1 MTFIAFAVN
10 DSQQL
15 TLADSTFNLTDR
27 EKRVL
32 EKSWAKTFA
41 DNVFPAID
49 ENIFSVLY
57 SDKASRPN
65 TPVNVIVGA
74 LILKEA
80 LGDTVDELVEALM
93 FDIRYQ
99 YALHTTS
106 FEEQPLSDR
115 TLSRFRARVLAY
127 ETEHDVDL
135 IHECVVKMAKE
146 ISEFMNITPNMQ
158 RMDSLMVA
166 ANIKNLSLL
175 ELFYTCVANLAKIMD
190 KRDISL
196 PEEQHH
202 YVEKDDYNRCIYHK
216 RDTDETER
224 TVVVMKDAEKLI
236 TICDKTG
243 DLDDTSEYQLL
254 IRLLKE
260 RTIID
265 DDGNRRLR
273 KKEEVENSSEVLLN
287 PSDPEAT
294 FRYKAGSKNLG
305 YVGNIVES
313 VGEHT
318 SLITDYS
325 YEKNTYADNQFMKD
339 YLDKQDIFSDGSF
352 IVADGAYSGEENS
365 KLASEHNIKLV
376 TTNFTGRKPDEI
388 YADFKFTDEGHFLIE
403 CINGCKPDECIYDPG
418 KDRSVAYFKTE
429 TCRTCPYRDK
439 CQPRFLKNRVRKEV
453 SWKAVGRAKQLQY
466 MQTEE
471 FSKYARFRNG
481 VEAIPSLLRRRYHV
495 DKIPAH
501 GKRRTRLHF
510 GFKIAALDFQKL
522 LDYTNSIDNYAQKS
536 EIA

>member
-1 MTFIAFAVN
+1 MAFVAN
-10 DSQQL
+10 ATQQL
-15 TLADSTFNLTDR
+15 TLMDSTFNLTER
-27 EKRVL
+27 EKRFL

-41 DNVFPAID
+41 DKVFPAID
-49 ENIFSVLY
+49 ENIFSALY

-80 LGDTVDELVEALM
+80 LGDTDDELVEALM

-146 ISEFMNITPNMQ
+146 IGEFMNISPNMQ
-158 RMDSLMVA
+158 RMDSLMIA

-175 ELFYTCVANLAKIMD
+175 ELFYTCVANLAKIMEQ
-190 KRDISL
+190 RDIYL
-196 PEEQHH
+196 PEEQCH
-202 YVEKDDYNRCIYHK
+202 YIEKDDYNRCIYHK
-216 RDTDETER
+216 RKLDATER
-224 TVVVMKDAEKLI
+224 TVIVMHDAEKLI
-236 TICDKTG
+236 EICDKTG

-265 DDGNRRLR
+265 DDGTRRLR
-273 KKEEVENSSEVLLN
+273 KKEEIEN

-294 FRYKAGSKNLG
+294 FRYKAGEKNLG
-305 YVGNIVES
+305 YVGNVVEY
-313 VGEHT
+313 VGEKG
-318 SLITDYS
+318 SLITDYA
-325 YEKNTYADNQFMKD
+325 YEKNIYADNQFMKD
-339 YLDKQDIFSDGSF
+339 YLKQQDVFDDGAF
-352 IVADGAYSGEENS
+352 LVADGSYNS
-365 KLASEHNIKLV
+365 EMNSQMASSHNLKLI

-388 YADFKFTDEGHFLIE
+388 YADFKFTEDGHFLIE
-403 CINGCKPDECIYDPG
+403 CINGNTPEECTYDSG
-418 KDRSVAYFKTE
+418 NERSVAYFKTE
-429 TCRTCPYRDK
+429 ECSSCPYREI
-439 CQPRFLKNRVRKEV
+439 CQPRFLKTRVRKEV
-453 SWKAVGRAKQLQY
+453 SWKAVGRAKQLKY
-466 MQTEE
+466 MKTEE
-471 FSKYARFRNG
+471 FSQYARFRNG
-481 VEAIPSLLRRRYHV
+481 VEAIPSLLRRRYNV
-495 DKIPAH
+495 DKIPTR
-501 GKRRTRLHF
+501 GKKRTRFHF

-522 LDYTNSIDNYAQKS
+522 LDYINSLEHCAQKT
-536 EIA
+536 ETA